1 MTLLNFLLFQETLL
15 LCLMYVLVREI
26 HDYCVEHKMKL
37 NPEIKLNKLN
47 PENCEEINVNNFM
60 KNSTTA
66 MRPINV
72 GNQEVE

>member
-15 LCLMYVLVREI
+15 LCLMYVIVREI
-26 HDYCVEHKMKL
+26 HDYCVEHKM
-37 NPEIKLNKLN
+37 KLN

>member
-1 MTLLNFLLFQETLL
+1 
-15 LCLMYVLVREI
+15 MYVLVREI
-26 HDYCVEHKMKL
+26 HDYCVEHKM
-37 NPEIKLNKLN
+37 KLN